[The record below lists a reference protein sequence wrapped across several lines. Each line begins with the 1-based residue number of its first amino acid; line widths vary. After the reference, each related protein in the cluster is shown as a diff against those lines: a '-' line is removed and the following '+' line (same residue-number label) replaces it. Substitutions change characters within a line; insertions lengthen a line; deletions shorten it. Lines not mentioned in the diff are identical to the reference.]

1 MLLLVRLEICNHR
14 RQFGVAIAD
23 FGKLLTGSQ
32 GGESQPARDIPR
44 YLRLLQQGRL
54 LLDRFVSAR
63 YPLEGIN
70 DAIAA
75 MRDGATAGR
84 VMVEL

>member
-1 MLLLVRLEICNHR
+1 MTLQELLQQAVPLQQAGRFDEAEKLYDQMLALEPANYAALHLM
-14 RQFGVAIAD
+14 GV
-23 FGKLLTGSQ
+23 
-32 GGESQPARDIPR
+32 
-44 YLRLLQQGRL
+44 LRLQQGRL
-54 LLDRFVSAR
+54 QLDRFVSAR

-70 DAIAA
+70 EAIAA